1 MQKGNDI
8 YSNINCGN
16 IHVTFLVDVSPLMQP
31 SGHRMSTAIDL
42 HQVVTSAIILL
53 SSNTYVT
60 LAPHRKAS
68 SKLSV
73 WVFCT
78 KISFLLFYFRCGKG
92 LQSLYSSPVV
102 KHYFNNVTLRELNSE
117 RRIYQCGALR
127 KVNIVTNDVYAK
139 STCVFSVTAFWKV
152 IISAKQT

>member
-1 MQKGNDI
+1 
-8 YSNINCGN
+8 
-16 IHVTFLVDVSPLMQP
+16 MQP

-53 SSNTYVT
+53 SSNTFAIYVT
-60 LAPHRKAS
+60 LAPHRKVS

-73 WVFCT
+73 WIFCT

-92 LQSLYSSPVV
+92 FQSLYSSPVV

-117 RRIYQCGALR
+117 RRIYQRGALR

-139 STCVFSVTAFWKV
+139 CTCVFSVTAFWKV